1 MRRFHF
7 RRADGIRAIENLP
20 LQVGEV
26 DLVRIGDGELAD
38 AARGKVERRGTTQ
51 AAGADDKRVRR
62 AQPLLPLDSYFVE
75 QDVAAVAEELLVVQ
89 VENVNEKVSSFSRPA
104 WSVRPRAPGLSGARP

>member
-26 DLVRIGDGELAD
+26 YFVGIGDGQLAD
-38 AARGKVERRGTTQ
+38 AACGKVKRRGTTE
-51 AAGADDKRVRR
+51 AAGADDERMRR
-62 AQPLLPLDSYFVE
+62 AQPLLPFDPYFIE

-89 VENVNEKVSSFSRPA
+89 VVKASRKISSPLRRA
-104 WSVRPRAPGLSGARP
+104 WSARPKARDP